1 MSLTETFNLYVDKLY
16 FNIKTLYLFGGK
28 KYTIT
33 FYLWNLWFGFV
44 DNKMILTQW
53 IKEVPL
59 YAGADTW
66 MVTFLPGRNENWHQ
80 PQTQLFS
87 ASLGA
92 LHCPAGRN
100 KRGMH
105 GRVKWIK
112 SGMLLFVTRQ
122 YWPDPAEADTRRAV
136 ASRLQP
142 RTRPHIEN
150 MQIAK
155 IFRLMIYLIN
165 WCIRTGQQSRYRYI
179 DIDIMLV
186 WATFYH
192 DQ

>member
-1 MSLTETFNLYVDKLY
+1 
-16 FNIKTLYLFGGK
+16 
-28 KYTIT
+28 
-33 FYLWNLWFGFV
+33 
-44 DNKMILTQW
+44 
-53 IKEVPL
+53 
-59 YAGADTW
+59 
-66 MVTFLPGRNENWHQ
+66 MVTFLPGQNENWHQ

-112 SGMLLFVTRQ
+112 SGMFLFVTRQ

-136 ASRLQP
+136 ESRLQP

-155 IFRLMIYLIN
+155 IFRLMIYPIN
-165 WCIRTGQQSRYRYI
+165 
-179 DIDIMLV
+179 
-186 WATFYH
+186 
-192 DQ
+192 

>member
-105 GRVKWIK
+105 RRVKFGNVVVCNSAILAGPSW
-112 SGMLLFVTRQ
+112 SWHTAGGGEQTPTQ
-122 YWPDPAEADTRRAV
+122 ATAAYWKYANCE
-136 ASRLQP
+136 
-142 RTRPHIEN
+142 
-150 MQIAK
+150 
-155 IFRLMIYLIN
+155 
-165 WCIRTGQQSRYRYI
+165 
-179 DIDIMLV
+179 DI
-186 WATFYH
+186 
-192 DQ
+192 

>member
-1 MSLTETFNLYVDKLY
+1 MLINYTTYL
-16 FNIKTLYLFGGK
+16 LFGGT

-122 YWPDPAEADTRRAV
+122 YWPDRTQLKLTHGGRWRADSNPGHGRILKICKLRR
-136 ASRLQP
+136 
-142 RTRPHIEN
+142 
-150 MQIAK
+150 
-155 IFRLMIYLIN
+155 YLDWWFI
-165 WCIRTGQQSRYRYI
+165 
-179 DIDIMLV
+179 L
-186 WATFYH
+186 
-192 DQ
+192 

>member
-1 MSLTETFNLYVDKLY
+1 MLINYTTYL
-16 FNIKTLYLFGGK
+16 LFGGT

-59 YAGADTW
+59 YAGSDTW

-100 KRGMH
+100 KIGMH

-112 SGMLLFVTRQ
+112 SAILPGPSWSWHT
-122 YWPDPAEADTRRAV
+122 AAV
-136 ASRLQP
+136 ESRLQP